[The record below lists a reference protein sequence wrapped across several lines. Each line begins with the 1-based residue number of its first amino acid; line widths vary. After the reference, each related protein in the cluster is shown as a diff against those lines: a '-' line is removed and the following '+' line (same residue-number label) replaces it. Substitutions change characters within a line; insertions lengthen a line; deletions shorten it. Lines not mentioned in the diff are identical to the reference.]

1 VRVTNAW
8 PPRPRPP
15 PSASTST
22 PAGWNSELWMIRAL
36 WTIAPGNDN
45 AVARSRFDRAMT
57 DDQRIWLEVS
67 YAEQDAGK
75 AACPR

>member
-1 VRVTNAW
+1 
-8 PPRPRPP
+8 
-15 PSASTST
+15 
-22 PAGWNSELWMIRAL
+22 MIRAL

-67 YAEQDAGK
+67 YAAQDAGK